1 MTKPQLVLFDF
12 YGTLGYSEEI
22 DSGTFI
28 SFLTK
33 QGVPLKSNEDLKS
46 FQQWLSYLLGF
57 AENWK
62 NLTDRLLE
70 EFAPKTE
77 VENKRSIAKFLEENF
92 VFRLFEDAR
101 QIFRLSFKKVVLSS
115 SARFLIEGLLPSIEI
130 FTPKE
135 TNFLKPD
142 HRAFLA
148 PLKKFNISP
157 QQVVMVGD
165 RVEKDITP
173 AEKLGMRGILIDRK
187 NYYKDF
193 EREKITSL
201 EELNEIL

>member
-1 MTKPQLVLFDF
+1 MNKPQLVLLDF

-22 DSGTFI
+22 DSRTFI
-28 SFLTK
+28 SFLTQK
-33 QGVPLKSNEDLKS
+33 GVPLKSNEDLKS
-46 FQQWLSYLLGF
+46 FQQWFSYLLGF
-57 AENWK
+57 AEDWN
-62 NLTDRLLE
+62 NLTERLLE

-92 VFRLFEDAR
+92 VFRLYKDAN
-101 QIFRLSFKKVVLSS
+101 QIFRLPFKKAVLTSN
-115 SARFLIEGLLPSIEI
+115 AKFLIEDLLPSVEI

-142 HRAFLA
+142 HKAFLA
-148 PLKKFNISP
+148 PLKKFNLSP

-165 RVEKDITP
+165 KIEKDIIP
-173 AEKLGMRGILIDRK
+173 AEKLGMRGILIDRE
-187 NYYKDF
+187 NYYKDSG
-193 EREKITSL
+193 REKITSL